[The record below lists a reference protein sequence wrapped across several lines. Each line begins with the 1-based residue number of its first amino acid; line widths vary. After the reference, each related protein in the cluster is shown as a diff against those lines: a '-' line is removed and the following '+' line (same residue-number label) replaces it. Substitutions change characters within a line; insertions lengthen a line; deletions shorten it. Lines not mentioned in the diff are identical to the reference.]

1 MEVFS
6 RMVINYPKI
15 YDVTETSI
23 LISVDLTLYFFWDT
37 ILYLNAHQET
47 L

>member
-6 RMVINYPKI
+6 RMIINYPKI